1 MILHVTLLLLEEGW
15 LHMTPITHSSRP
27 CLKTLMVLHTGF
39 FTKTNKTSPVAAHQ
53 AHPSQGS
60 RFCNTPS
67 TTMGT
72 SQPALVVQPSPWS
85 RLGVSFPTKSLVV
98 WAGERRHQAALSDIH
113 TFHPM
118 DNSPLFPLPGTAA
131 FLQAVALRLRTLHSL
146 KPVIQCLT
154 FTIPFFSCSCYRE
167 GSNIFQTGV
176 TWVALG
182 LGGHTKNL
190 FYHPATCDFL
200 TYYENPLS

>member
-1 MILHVTLLLLEEGW
+1 MVVSLQSLQWFWFSPGGVLEGEHIQNPYTKDAIKSGTLGSTMILHVTLLLLEECW

-53 AHPSQGS
+53 AHPSPGS

-72 SQPALVVQPSPWS
+72 SQAALVVQPSPWS

-98 WAGERRHQAALSDIH
+98 WAGERRHQAALSDI
-113 TFHPM
+113 
-118 DNSPLFPLPGTAA
+118 
-131 FLQAVALRLRTLHSL
+131 
-146 KPVIQCLT
+146 
-154 FTIPFFSCSCYRE
+154 
-167 GSNIFQTGV
+167 
-176 TWVALG
+176 
-182 LGGHTKNL
+182 
-190 FYHPATCDFL
+190 
-200 TYYENPLS
+200 